1 MTEAGIGRSSSRK
14 LKNMNMDEMDEKSI
28 LRDVYINKELEKR
41 RGIEQGMMNRRK
53 LRSN

>member
-1 MTEAGIGRSSSRK
+1 MAEAGIGKSSTRK
-14 LKNMNMDEMDEKSI
+14 LKNMNMDEMNEKNI

-53 LRSN
+53 LRTN